1 MYLALNSTTMG
12 KRANKKEI
20 FAKVVIPRPLRG
32 FFTYSVPDDM
42 QNSVS
47 PGKRVLVSFGP
58 RKAIGLV
65 AEIVNHADIGNIK
78 PIIQVIDDAPVVSF
92 PVLQLAIWAAE
103 HYFEPPGEFLPLI
116 VPRDK
121 IEVDTVVA
129 IREDLT
135 EKPKTRSK
143 AALDIYN
150 VLEPK
155 KGTRRLS
162 LLSADLGKT
171 QKELGKILSGATLKK
186 FFIVRQMARRVA
198 SRGEIRPYPLTTSQ
212 KYEPVTLTHEQ
223 KMAVEAIAPYIE
235 KKKFKVN
242 LIHGVTGS
250 GKTEIYASL
259 AKKTLAIGRSVIF
272 LTPEISLA
280 DAMSRRLERRLNI
293 KPVVIHS
300 DMTPK
305 ERERRLSAISSGEAR
320 IVVGARSAVFAPVKE
335 LGLIVVDEE
344 HDGSYKQDT
353 SPRYNGRDVAIKRGA
368 MENIP
373 VVLGAATPSL
383 ESYYHALAGKYNL
396 LELKDRV
403 DGRPMPEV
411 MLVKPDKNWEIG
423 EKLHSAIKTALEK
436 KEQVLLFINRRGLA
450 RHIQCSLCGY
460 TFECK
465 NCSLS
470 LVFHMN
476 SKTLSCHTCGYEEP
490 APKLCP
496 ECNSTDLWMGGAGSE
511 KVEHEI
517 ADMFPNARVA
527 RMDRDT
533 TMKKRSSAKI
543 LESVEKR
550 EVDILIGTQMVTK
563 GHDFPGITL
572 VGAINADN
580 TLHIPDFRASERTFQ
595 LITQAGGRAGRGDVA
610 GRVIIQTLSAGHHS
624 VESALKHDFKAFYEA
639 EAPLRKAVGYPPYVR
654 LALIRIDAVSESQ
667 GWRFVS
673 RAKGMLG
680 QIVSESPDI
689 HILGPVEAVVF
700 KVRNRYHWRVLIKA
714 KTHST
719 LAWGVGRFLHETDE
733 LSYAERG
740 GVVVHCDMDPASVM

>member
-1 MYLALNSTTMG
+1 MA
-12 KRANKKEI
+12 KRTNKKET
-20 FAKVVIPRPLRG
+20 FAKVMIPRPLRG
-32 FFTYSVPDDM
+32 FFTYSVPDEM
-42 QNSVS
+42 QNGVV

-65 AEIVNHADIGNIK
+65 AEITHHAEVKNIK
-78 PIIQVIDDAPVVSF
+78 PIIQVIDDAPVVAPS
-92 PVLQLAIWAAE
+92 VLKLAVWAAE

-129 IREDLT
+129 IHEDLT
-135 EKPKTRSK
+135 EKPETRSK
-143 AALDIYN
+143 AALEIYDL
-150 VLEPK
+150 LEK
-155 KGTRRLS
+155 KGGERRLS

-171 QKELGKILSGATLKK
+171 QKDLGKILSGVTLKK
-186 FFIVRQMARRVA
+186 FFITRQVARRVA
-198 SRGEIRPYPLTTSQ
+198 SRGNTRPYSLATSQ
-212 KYEPVTLTHEQ
+212 KYEPVTLTDDQQ
-223 KMAVEAIAPYIE
+223 KAVDTITPYIE
-235 KKKFKVN
+235 SKKFKVN

-259 AKKTLAIGRSVIF
+259 AKKTLAIGKSVIF
-272 LTPEISLA
+272 LAPEIALA

-305 ERERRLSAISSGEAR
+305 EREKRLSVISSGEAK
-320 IVVGARSAVFAPVKE
+320 IVVGARSAVFAPLE
-335 LGLIVVDEE
+335 DLGLIVVDEE

-396 LELKDRV
+396 LELKHRI
-403 DGRPMPEV
+403 DGRSMPEV
-411 MLVKPDKNWEIG
+411 MLVKPDKDWEIG
-423 EKLHSAIKTALEK
+423 EKLHSAIKTCLEK
-436 KEQVLLFINRRGLA
+436 KEQILLFINRRGLA

-460 TFECK
+460 TFECR

-490 APKLCP
+490 APTVCP
-496 ECNSTDLWMGGAGSE
+496 DCASTDLWMGGGGSE
-511 KVEHEI
+511 KVEREI

-527 RMDRDT
+527 RMDKDT
-533 TMKKRSSAKI
+533 TVKKRSSAKI
-543 LESVEKR
+543 LESVENR

-595 LITQAGGRAGRGDVA
+595 LITQAGGRAGRGDSA

-624 VESALKHDFKAFYEA
+624 VESAVKHDFKAFYAA

-654 LALIRIDAVSESQ
+654 LAVIRIDAVSENK
-667 GWRFVS
+667 GEHFIS
-673 RAKGMLG
+673 RARRILG
-680 QIVSESPDI
+680 RIESESPDI
-689 HILGPVEAVVF
+689 YILGPVEAVVF

-714 KTHST
+714 KNHST
-719 LAWGVGRFLHETDE
+719 LSWGVRRFFGETDE